1 LPERTPKN
9 CGLQRSS
16 VILKA
21 EAALF
26 ESVNQFAVI
35 LMEKINGGVI
45 FVLRLSVQPVL
56 I

>member
-21 EAALF
+21 EAALL
-26 ESVNQFAVI
+26 ERVWSVSHCAQGA
-35 LMEKINGGVI
+35 
-45 FVLRLSVQPVL
+45 S
-56 I
+56 